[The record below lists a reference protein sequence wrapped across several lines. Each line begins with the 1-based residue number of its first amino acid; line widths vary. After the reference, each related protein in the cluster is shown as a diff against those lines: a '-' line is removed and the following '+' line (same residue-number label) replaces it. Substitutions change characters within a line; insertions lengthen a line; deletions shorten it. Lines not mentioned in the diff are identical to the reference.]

1 MKKIKRMG
9 HGSGGFTLVELLVV
23 VAIIAVLAGVVIVAI
38 NPAALLQKSRDAT
51 RLQDLENLHK
61 ALSLSLA
68 DGEIILTDTSGACA
82 TCTSLSGTQAIDGS
96 AGWVKF
102 TIPAGKTGLA
112 KYIPALPTDPTNS
125 ALSVYTYGGTA
136 VPAGYELNMV
146 LESPDNAAK
155 MTTDGGNNV
164 ARWEIGTSLTILN

>member
-1 MKKIKRMG
+1 MKKLRNIG
-9 HGSGGFTLVELLVV
+9 NGNGGFTLVELLVV

-68 DGEIILTDTSGACA
+68 DGEITLTATGTCG

-102 TIPAGKTGLA
+102 TIPTGKTGLA
-112 KYIPALPTDPTNS
+112 KYIPALPADPTNT
-125 ALSVYTYGGTA
+125 APNVYTFGSTA
-136 VPAGYELNMV
+136 VPAGYELNTV
-146 LESPDNAAK
+146 LESPDNTSK
-155 MTTDGGNNV
+155 MSTDGGNAAGV
-164 ARWEIGTSLTILN
+164 WEIGTSLTIL